1 MEFRSVLFRSFSYS
15 VFTRAYFHETTF
27 ANCKFVGAQ
36 FIDCNFRNAKLR
48 RTDFSYARFNGT
60 TIPTD
65 QIIQCLPSWPNVRRE
80 LLQML
85 RRNAASFGDYGSKK
99 VFVEIGRA
107 SWWEGVC
114 QYV

>member
-1 MEFRSVLFRSFSYS
+1 MIRRPPISTRTDTLFPYPTLFRS
-15 VFTRAYFHETTF
+15 
-27 ANCKFVGAQ
+27 Q
-36 FIDCNFRNAKLR
+36 FIDCNFRNAKLS

-85 RRNAASFGDYGSKK
+85 RRNAASVGDYGSEKRSLS
-99 VFVEIGRA
+99 GRL
-107 SWWEGVC
+107 SHRRNI
-114 QYV
+114 

>member
-27 ANCKFVGAQ
+27 ANCQFVGAQ

-48 RTDFSYARFNGT
+48 RNDFSYARFNGT

-65 QIIQCLPSWPNVRRE
+65 QIIQCLPSWPNVRSE
-80 LLQML
+80 LVQML
-85 RRNAASFGDYGSKK
+85 RRHATSGGGSGSSQSL
-99 VFVEIGRA
+99 VRRSVE
-107 SWWEGVC
+107 
-114 QYV
+114 

>member
-1 MEFRSVLFRSFSYS
+1 MLFFFSS
-15 VFTRAYFHETTF
+15 RRRHTRGALVTGVQTCALPIY
-27 ANCKFVGAQ
+27 CKFVGAQ

-85 RRNAASFGDYGSKK
+85 RRNAASVGDYGSEKA
-99 VFVEIGRA
+99 FVVREDRK
-107 SWWEGVC
+107 STRLNSSH
-114 QYV
+114 